1 MLDAG
6 SDSIEKD
13 GAGKHVSFPPDEE
26 IVSGFAEFKG
36 TQSGGGSP
44 TVADI
49 ISAYEQSCEK
59 HQVEPSLKA
68 VEQIKLVA
76 SVGMRA
82 GCLDL
87 RGEQLDYCSCESLED
102 ILKFIQFDSINLQE
116 TELEENGASS
126 LLEMILYYESACQLN
141 ISSNVHMGF
150 AGWKALAHLTRQ
162 SSCLWRLDACSMPM
176 VEYPA
181 QALSKALLA
190 SRLTVLHLDGANL
203 SGRPLFTLVGT
214 LKQNA
219 VLQELSLAS
228 NGLNSYQDA
237 MQLGDLL
244 NSNRCLLLL
253 DLSNNLLADEGLEE
267 ICAGLTSQQSGL
279 RSLVLLN
286 NQITHAGMV
295 PLANVLPDLKT
306 LESLKLDQNQLQNE
320 GVHILKEALMRNRSI
335 LVLGL
340 ADTQIT
346 CEGAVALAEF
356 IAESPQIRHLD
367 VRRNHILCGGLMA
380 ISLALRIN
388 HSLIALDLD
397 QTRKAEKE
405 EFLIETQQRLL
416 RSISDLCAEK
426 KGKEQ
431 EKVKAEEEAEERER
445 EGDREKEAE
454 VEMEVKMEVEMEVDS
469 GGGQRDE
476 SEALSTKSV

>member
-1 MLDAG
+1 MTKHADEHG
-6 SDSIEKD
+6 ECFTDSVEKD
-13 GAGKHVSFPPDEE
+13 RAGKHVSFPPDEE
-26 IVSGFAEFKG
+26 IVSGFAEFKD
-36 TQSGGGSP
+36 TQRDGGCL

-68 VEQIKLVA
+68 VEQIKRVA
-76 SVGMRA
+76 TVGTRA

-126 LLEMILYYESACQLN
+126 LLEMILYYDSACQLN
-141 ISSNVHMGF
+141 ISSNVRMGP
-150 AGWKALAHLTRQ
+150 AGWEALAHLTRQ
-162 SSCLWRLDACSMPM
+162 SSCLWRLDACNMPV

-190 SRLTVLHLDGANL
+190 SRLTVLHLERASL

-214 LKQNA
+214 LKQNV
-219 VLQELSLAS
+219 VLQELSLAG

-244 NSNRCLLLL
+244 SSNRCLRLL
-253 DLSNNLLADEGLEE
+253 DLSNNVLADEGLEE
-267 ICAGLTSQQSGL
+267 ICAGLTSPQSGL
-279 RSLVLLN
+279 RSLVLLD

-295 PLANVLPDLKT
+295 PLASVLPDLKT

-335 LVLGL
+335 LDLGL

-356 IAESPQIRHLD
+356 MAESPQIRRLD
-367 VRRNHILCGGLMA
+367 VRRNHILCGGVMA

-388 HSLIALDLD
+388 RSLIAVDLD
-397 QTRKAEKE
+397 QATKPEKE

-426 KGKEQ
+426 KRTEKEK
-431 EKVKAEEEAEERER
+431 EKEKEEAEERER
-445 EGDREKEAE
+445 EGDREKETE
-454 VEMEVKMEVEMEVDS
+454 IEKEMEK
-469 GGGQRDE
+469 
-476 SEALSTKSV
+476 

>member
-1 MLDAG
+1 MITFWRL
-6 SDSIEKD
+6 
-13 GAGKHVSFPPDEE
+13 
-26 IVSGFAEFKG
+26 SG
-36 TQSGGGSP
+36 
-44 TVADI
+44 DR
-49 ISAYEQSCEK
+49 
-59 HQVEPSLKA
+59 
-68 VEQIKLVA
+68 LVA
-76 SVGMRA
+76 SVGTRA

-87 RGEQLDYCSCESLED
+87 RGEQLDYRSCESLED

-190 SRLTVLHLDGANL
+190 SRLTVLHLDGASL

-219 VLQELSLAS
+219 VLQELSLAG

-244 NSNRCLLLL
+244 NSNRCLRLL

-367 VRRNHILCGGLMA
+367 VRRNHILCGGVMA

-397 QTRKAEKE
+397 QTRKAEKAVGGTGGNVV
-405 EFLIETQQRLL
+405 FKCCCCYPARLPSTPTSRCYHYVL
-416 RSISDLCAEK
+416 LPPAEKWWLCAP
-426 KGKEQ
+426 
-431 EKVKAEEEAEERER
+431 KVRAEEGEGSSQGCALVRATPPINSGATGEAPAARAP
-445 EGDREKEAE
+445 KN
-454 VEMEVKMEVEMEVDS
+454 KH
-469 GGGQRDE
+469 
-476 SEALSTKSV
+476 